1 MPQMSQTSG
10 CQRGTMIR
18 NMRSMAIGLIITG
31 LVWSPVLAQAPR
43 PESDAQILSR
53 GWAAVA
59 AGRFD
64 EATTLAARLLKRKPR
79 SHASITLK
87 IEAMSAGGHPLTAL
101 DEYETWITKAAGD
114 VEDRGLLE

>member
-18 NMRSMAIGLIITG
+18 NMRSMAIGLIITA
-31 LVWSPVLAQAPR
+31 LAWSPALAQPPR
-43 PESDAQILSR
+43 PFSDAQILSR

-64 EATTLAARLLKRKPR
+64 EATSLAAGILKRKPR
-79 SHASITLK
+79 SHAAETLK
-87 IEAMSAGGHPLTAL
+87 IEALSGGAQPLA
-101 DEYETWITKAAGD
+101 
-114 VEDRGLLE
+114 